1 MIRRP
6 PRYTRTDTLFP
17 YTTLF
22 RSEIEISGPG
32 ARPAAAEVVVIGRN
46 IPNAIRRTPE
56 VISVL
61 STEDIARTGEG
72 DIAGALKRI
81 TGLSVVGGRFVYVRG
96 LGERYSLA
104 LLNGSPL
111 PSPEPLRR
119 VVPLDIFPTDVIAS
133 SLVQKS
139 YSVNYPG
146 EFGGGVVN
154 LTTKSMPDEAYLTIG
169 GSLAFDTE
177 TTGEIGYTYYGSDTD
192 WTGFDEGTRD
202 IERKSTRQ

>member
-32 ARPAAAEVVVIGRN
+32 APPAAADIVVIGRN

-72 DIAGALKRI
+72 AIADRKSVAAGKRVSVRVAL
-81 TGLSVVGGRFVYVRG
+81 GGRRI
-96 LGERYSLA
+96 
-104 LLNGSPL
+104 LN
-111 PSPEPLRR
+111 
-119 VVPLDIFPTDVIAS
+119 T
-133 SLVQKS
+133 Q
-139 YSVNYPG
+139 
-146 EFGGGVVN
+146 
-154 LTTKSMPDEAYLTIG
+154 
-169 GSLAFDTE
+169 
-177 TTGEIGYTYYGSDTD
+177 
-192 WTGFDEGTRD
+192 
-202 IERKSTRQ
+202 

>member
-72 DIAGALKRI
+72 DIDGALKRI
-81 TGLSVVGGRFVYVRG
+81 TGLSVVGGRFVSVLG
-96 LGERYSLA
+96 LGERCTLA
-104 LLNGSPL
+104 LLTGLPFPLPVPMRHPFPPPYFPTAVPTNSPL
-111 PSPEPLRR
+111 LQNP
-119 VVPLDIFPTDVIAS
+119 
-133 SLVQKS
+133 
-139 YSVNYPG
+139 
-146 EFGGGVVN
+146 
-154 LTTKSMPDEAYLTIG
+154 
-169 GSLAFDTE
+169 
-177 TTGEIGYTYYGSDTD
+177 
-192 WTGFDEGTRD
+192 
-202 IERKSTRQ
+202 